1 MTLVLASARVTI
13 SDYISAVIQVYVIV
27 IFAWIVLQWLINFG
41 VRLPYSRATDAII
54 GFLRDVVEPF
64 LRLFRPL
71 SPKLGGLD
79 LSPLIAIV
87 ALELVNDFI
96 VQGILRG

>member
-1 MTLVLASARVTI
+1 MTVVLASARVTI
-13 SDYISAVIQVYVIV
+13 SDYISAVIQVYVLV

-54 GFLRDVVEPF
+54 GFLRDVCEPF

-71 SPKLGGLD
+71 SPRLGGLD

-87 ALELVNDFI
+87 VLELVNDFI